1 MPTADTPLAG
11 AAPPASGAADSEA
24 PGPGIARAG
33 RPGPGPETAAPPR
46 PARTRTGT
54 VPPGDWAPVP
64 TPHGLFRLRPV
75 TLPHDLALLTGWMND
90 PEVAAFWELAGP
102 PDNTESH
109 IRPQIEGDGRSLPC
123 LGLLDGRPMSYWEI
137 YRADQDVL
145 TPHYPARPHDI
156 GVHLLLGGGTDRGR
170 GVGTALLRTVTELV
184 LTYRPCA
191 TRVLAE
197 PDVRNARSVAAFLR
211 AGYRKD
217 RELDLPGKRAA
228 LMIRDRAPTS
238 PG

>member
-11 AAPPASGAADSEA
+11 AAPPAPGVPDDEA
-24 PGPGIARAG
+24 PGPGIAGAG
-33 RPGPGPETAAPPR
+33 HPGPDPEDATS
-46 PARTRTGT
+46 PADA
-54 VPPGDWAPVP
+54 PPGDWPPVP

-75 TLPHDLALLTGWMND
+75 TLPHDLALLTQWMND
-90 PEVAAFWELAGP
+90 PEVASFWELAGP
-102 PDNTESH
+102 PGVTEAH
-109 IRPQIEGDGRSLPC
+109 VRPQIEGEGRSVPC
-123 LGLLDGRPMSYWEI
+123 LGLLDGRPMSYWEV

-145 TPHYPARPHDI
+145 TPYYPARAHDI

-170 GVGTALLRTVTELV
+170 GVGTELLRAVTSLI
-184 LTYRPCA
+184 LAHRPCA

-197 PDVRNARSVAAFLR
+197 PDVRNVRSVAAFLR

-228 LMIRDRAPTS
+228 LMIRDRAPT
-238 PG
+238 PPA